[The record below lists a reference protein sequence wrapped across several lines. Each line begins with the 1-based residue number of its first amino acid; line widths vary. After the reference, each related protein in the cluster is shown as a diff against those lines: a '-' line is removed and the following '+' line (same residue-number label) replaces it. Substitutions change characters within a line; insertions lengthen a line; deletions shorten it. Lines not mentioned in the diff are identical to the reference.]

1 MKQPPIAEDKVS
13 TVIQQEFD
21 QASVRRAFD
30 RAADRYSQYA
40 VLQNEVC
47 NRLLEKLD
55 VVKINPEYIL
65 DAGAGTGAA
74 LPDLFQR
81 YKKAQLV
88 ALDISENMLAQ
99 SARHGRLL
107 RTPHPFADN
116 TFDLVF
122 SSLSLQWC
130 NNLNAAFLEARRV
143 LKPGGLF
150 VFATFGPDT
159 LKELRTSWAS
169 VDEANHVN
177 QFIDMHDIGDAL
189 LHDRFA
195 EPVME
200 AEIITVTYDTV
211 DEIMHDLKAI
221 GANVTV
227 KKSPNNVGG
236 LSGKSVLKRV
246 RQSYEQF
253 RKNDVLP
260 VSYEIVYGH
269 AWKPT
274 LEQDRNRDNNQ
285 QFVNFWRC
293 ISLCHDVLLFSY
305 NNKLHYSGTSPDEI
319 TLIETARDSG
329 VCTLIKKTNDS
340 IALEF
345 DGGT

>member
-1 MKQPPIAEDKVS
+1 MKQPTLAEDPTPSVM
-13 TVIQQEFD
+13 QQTFD
-21 QASVRRAFD
+21 QARVRRAFD
-30 RAADRYSQYA
+30 RAANRYSQHA

-47 NRLLEKLD
+47 SRLLEKLD
-55 VVKINPEYIL
+55 VVKINPEYVL

-74 LPDLFQR
+74 LPDLFER

-88 ALDISENMLAQ
+88 ALDFSENMLAECSQ
-99 SARHGRLL
+99 HGSLL
-107 RTPHPFADN
+107 RTPHLVCADIESLPFADN

-122 SSLSLQWC
+122 SSLSMQWC
-130 NNLNAAFLEARRV
+130 NDLNAAFLEAWRV

-189 LHDRFA
+189 LQDRFA

-221 GANVTV
+221 GANVTA
-227 KKSPNNVGG
+227 KKSQNNAAG
-236 LSGKSVLKRV
+236 LSGKSVIKRV
-246 RQSYEQF
+246 RHSYEQF
-253 RKNDVLP
+253 RKDDVLP
-260 VSYEIVYGH
+260 VSYEIIYGH

-274 LEQDRNRDNNQ
+274 LEQDRNRDSNQ
-285 QFVNFWRC
+285 QFVNFPR
-293 ISLCHDVLLFSY
+293 
-305 NNKLHYSGTSPDEI
+305 
-319 TLIETARDSG
+319 
-329 VCTLIKKTNDS
+329 
-340 IALEF
+340 
-345 DGGT
+345 